1 MKYIISNILCLSS
14 WITKDR
20 LLIEYKADVNG
31 LGNLSGNV
39 PIHFHCAIDFDNMK
53 LLKLLFEK
61 GASIDIKAFDGTN
74 ALMYAVKFNPLNIAK
89 ILLDNSAD
97 PNEKVNHGLTPLMI
111 AIQEGKYDTARF
123 ERKTNDYLQNNS
135 FL

>member
-1 MKYIISNILCLSS
+1 M
-14 WITKDR
+14 
-20 LLIEYKADVNG
+20 IEYKGDVNG

-39 PIHFHCAIDFDNMK
+39 PIHYAIDFDNMK

-61 GASIDIKAFDGTN
+61 GAYIDIKAFDGTN